1 MTVIRLVYFRAED
14 INQKRPT
21 RVSHAQA
28 GRHRQDSHGQVYFS
42 QRMSLNPELW
52 KISVTQPEAEQIIAL
67 HASLAVR
74 TCALFNFCLVSLFN
88 FISVSVCVSVC
99 VSVSVSVSLS
109 LCCLCVSVSVC
120 LSLSVCLC
128 LSVCLSVSLSLSL
141 GV

>member
-1 MTVIRLVYFRAED
+1 
-14 INQKRPT
+14 
-21 RVSHAQA
+21 
-28 GRHRQDSHGQVYFS
+28 
-42 QRMSLNPELW
+42 MSLNPELW

-120 LSLSVCLC
+120 LCLC
-128 LSVCLSVSLSLSL
+128 LSVCLSLSRCPSLS
-141 GV
+141 VYRCVVA